1 MTPSDDVHSAGD
13 PYDLSRFIHAQEGD
27 YERALAELRSGQKR
41 SHWMWYIF
49 PQLDGLAFSATSK
62 RYAIKSAE
70 EATAYLAH
78 PILGPRLW
86 QCAEAVLRIDGR
98 SATAIFGSPD
108 DLKLR
113 SCATLFAAV
122 SPPGSV
128 FDRLLVKY
136 YRGERD
142 AKTLRLLN
150 VKPAGEQG
158 PGGGCDP

>member
-1 MTPSDDVHSAGD
+1 MTPSDDVRSAGD
-13 PYDLSRFIHAQEGD
+13 PYDLSRFVRAQEGD
-27 YERALAELRSGQKR
+27 YERALAELQSGQKR
-41 SHWMWYIF
+41 THWMWYIF

-62 RYAIKSAE
+62 RYAVKSAE

-78 PILGPRLW
+78 PILGPRLR
-86 QCAEAVLRIDGR
+86 QCAEAVLRIEGR

-113 SCATLFAAV
+113 SCATLFASV
-122 SPPGSV
+122 SPPDSV

-142 AKTLRLLN
+142 AKTSQLLGR
-150 VKPAGEQG
+150 KPAGGER
-158 PGGGCDP
+158 PGGGCEP